1 MIKKRHFQ
9 LLAFSLMMTVAS
21 MYGPEAAANAA
32 LIEQATSAAEQGDI
46 EGAVIANEQLSL
58 LYGEE
63 PEKRWKRRV
72 PSTRMVRKP

>member
-63 PEKRWKRRV
+63 PAWVGEAL
-72 PSTRMVRKP
+72 